1 MPQMLPRHWKD
12 IRRDWSRL
20 ALYERFETSVAY
32 VLTMIMSA
40 VVLIALGRLIV
51 SIVDT
56 LILRSL
62 NPLDHKV
69 FQAVFGELMTLLIAL
84 EFNHT
89 LRYTLVGER
98 GIIHTNIVILIAL
111 LALARKVIAVDLYE
125 ATPAS
130 VLSLAALALAL
141 GITYWLVNERRPDPS
156 APQPP
161 SPAA

>member
-1 MPQMLPRHWKD
+1 MPQMLPRHWID

-20 ALYERFETSVAY
+20 AMYERFETVVAY
-32 VLTMIMSA
+32 VLTIVMSA

-89 LRYTLVGER
+89 LRYTLTGER

-130 VLSLAALALAL
+130 VLSVAALALAL

-161 SPAA
+161 SPDA